1 MKKENR
7 GGSNSFHRRVL
18 QRSRI
23 TFHADLLSMSAGN
36 QTKIPGGRTRMA
48 VNRKLQSIREMKHRN
63 RLSKEAEGWRH

>member
-18 QRSRI
+18 QRSK
-23 TFHADLLSMSAGN
+23 DLLSMSAGN

>member
-18 QRSRI
+18 QRSK
-23 TFHADLLSMSAGN
+23 DLLSMSAGN

-48 VNRKLQSIREMKHRN
+48 VNRKFQSIKEMKHRN
-63 RLSKEAEGWRH
+63 RLTKEAEGWRH